1 MLTTLLGSL
10 LALGI
15 GLLGIPV
22 HLVYALRK
30 EDGWMGRAHLYW
42 MFGLVRIRLRR
53 RGGALARRRRWQRRW
68 RTAEVLRRG
77 THRHRRRLGAL
88 LRSPGFLPRLIR
100 FLRDLFRATR
110 PRRFRARLV
119 IGMED
124 PAATGYLAAALGPL
138 RLLLARR
145 GVAEPRAVSVEITPD
160 FSGARLQGY
169 SCASLGFIPLR
180 LMGLCIGFALS
191 PVVLRALRRLAIQ
204 PGRSARV

>member
-1 MLTTLLGSL
+1 MLTLLGSL
-10 LALGI
+10 LALFV
-15 GLLGIPV
+15 GLLAIPV

-30 EDGWMGRAHLYW
+30 DDDWMGRARLYW

-53 RGGALARRRRWQRRW
+53 RRGALARRQRWQRRW
-68 RTAEVLRRG
+68 RTARALRGRAY
-77 THRHRRRLGAL
+77 RHRRRLAAL
-88 LRSPGFLPRLIR
+88 LRSPGFLTRLVR
-100 FLRDLFRATR
+100 FLLDLFRATR
-110 PRRFRARLV
+110 PRRFRTRLV

-124 PAATGYLAAALGPL
+124 PADTGYLAAVLGPL

-145 GVAEPRAVSVEITPD
+145 GAAEPRAVSVEITPD

-191 PVVLRALRRLAIQ
+191 PVVLRALRRLAFQ
-204 PGRSARV
+204 